1 MTGTAF
7 VEVGTKLCPEIPRW
21 LVPRIFEPSVP
32 QIAEQTSALS
42 NNAFHLP
49 VRLAFAR
56 PPSGEYARS
65 THLRDSRKAR
75 RLWATLIES
84 GPGGQDE

>member
-7 VEVGTKLCPEIPRW
+7 VEVGTKPRPEIPRW

-32 QIAEQTSALS
+32 QIAEQTRVLS

-49 VRLAFAR
+49 AGLAFAR
-56 PPSGEYARS
+56 PPSGECAR
-65 THLRDSRKAR
+65 
-75 RLWATLIES
+75 
-84 GPGGQDE
+84 